1 MAIPNNMKDKLTIPV
16 IGAPLF
22 LVSGPD
28 LVIAQCKAGI
38 VGSFPAL
45 NARPQHVLDE
55 WIVRIKKELA
65 EYQEQNPDA
74 KVAPFAVNQIC
85 HASNDRLMQDMET
98 CVKHEVPI
106 IITSLRPP
114 SEVVEAAHSYGGLV
128 FHDVINVRH
137 AQKAAEQGVDGL
149 ILVCAGAGG
158 HAGALSPF
166 ALVRE
171 VQEWF
176 DGTVILSGS
185 IGDGHS
191 VASAIALGADFAYL
205 GTRFIATE
213 EANAD
218 QEYKKMLEESAASD
232 IVYSSLFT
240 GVLGNYLKPSIKQTI
255 LEDYVREYYEENDK
269 NTCILIIITLTS
281 INDTIQKTIR
291 QLWEKFNEYVIL
303 FDIPNLL
310 INILEHKY
318 VPEHIK
324 LTHEKKEEVY
334 NQYNILDDKQVPQIS
349 AFDPVA
355 KCILLK
361 PGEMCKINRFNKIS
375 FNSEL
380 DY

>member
-1 MAIPNNMKDKLTIPV
+1 MAIHKHIEDNISIPV

-38 VGSFPAL
+38 IGSFPAL
-45 NARPQHVLDE
+45 NARPQHVLEE
-55 WIVRIKKELA
+55 WIIRIKTELA
-65 EYQEQNPDA
+65 QYQEENPDA

-85 HASNDRLMQDMET
+85 HGSNDRLMQDMET

-114 SEVVEAAHSYGGLV
+114 AEVVEAAHSYGGLV
-128 FHDVINVRH
+128 YHDVISVRH
-137 AQKAAEQGVDGL
+137 AKKAAEQGVDGL

-166 ALVRE
+166 ALLRE
-171 VQEWF
+171 VKKWF

-185 IGDGHS
+185 IGDGHA

-218 QEYKKMLEESAASD
+218 PEYKRMLEASAAED

-240 GVLGNYLKPSIKQTI
+240 GVHGNYLKPSIKNAGLDPDNLPDADKSSMNFGSGGNTDSKAWKDIWGSGQGIGNIKDSPSVEELVGRIESEYKTAF
-255 LEDYVREYYEENDK
+255 EDFK
-269 NTCILIIITLTS
+269 
-281 INDTIQKTIR
+281 
-291 QLWEKFNEYVIL
+291 
-303 FDIPNLL
+303 
-310 INILEHKY
+310 
-318 VPEHIK
+318 
-324 LTHEKKEEVY
+324 
-334 NQYNILDDKQVPQIS
+334 
-349 AFDPVA
+349 A
-355 KCILLK
+355 KIV
-361 PGEMCKINRFNKIS
+361 G
-375 FNSEL
+375 
-380 DY
+380 

>member
-1 MAIPNNMKDKLTIPV
+1 MAIPKHIKDNISMPV

-22 LVSGPD
+22 LVSGPE

-38 VGSFPAL
+38 IGSFPAL

-55 WIVRIKKELA
+55 WIVRIKTELA

-85 HASNDRLMQDMET
+85 HGSNDRLMQDMET

-128 FHDVINVRH
+128 FHDVISVRH

-166 ALVRE
+166 ALLRE
-171 VQEWF
+171 VKQWF
-176 DGTVILSGS
+176 DGAVILSGS

-213 EANAD
+213 EANAEP
-218 QEYKKMLEESAASD
+218 EYKKMLEESAAKD

-240 GVLGNYLKPSIKQTI
+240 GVLGNYLKPSIENAGMDPENLPDADKTSMNFGSGGNTDSKAWKDIWGSGQGI
-255 LEDYVREYYEENDK
+255 GGIKDSPSVGELVYRLKKEYD
-269 NTCILIIITLTS
+269 
-281 INDTIQKTIR
+281 DA
-291 QLWEKFNEYVIL
+291 FNE
-303 FDIPNLL
+303 F
-310 INILEHKY
+310 KS
-318 VPEHIK
+318 K
-324 LTHEKKEEVY
+324 MG
-334 NQYNILDDKQVPQIS
+334 S
-349 AFDPVA
+349 
-355 KCILLK
+355 
-361 PGEMCKINRFNKIS
+361 
-375 FNSEL
+375 
-380 DY
+380 